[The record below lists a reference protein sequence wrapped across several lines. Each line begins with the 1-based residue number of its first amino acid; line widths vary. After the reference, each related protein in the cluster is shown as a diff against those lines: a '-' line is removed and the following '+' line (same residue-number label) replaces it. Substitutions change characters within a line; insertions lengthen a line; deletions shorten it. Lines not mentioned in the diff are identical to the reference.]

1 MSGLL
6 SPTDAAKYV
15 SARLAADFVEDG
27 MLVGLGSGST
37 AEWMVRC
44 LGRRVR
50 EDGLR
55 IRGVPTSTRTA
66 ELARRE
72 GIAVADFDEVERLDI
87 VIDGADEVD
96 GDMNL
101 IKGGGGALLRE
112 KIVASASDRMVA
124 IVDASKRVDR
134 LGAYPLPVEAI
145 PFGLRATRR
154 MLAEKLPDGSGART
168 SLRMD
173 ASKNPESPASPFLD
187 SLVSLGSLARGKRKI
202 RTVGSVGTEGG
213 RPFVTDE
220 GNHVL
225 DLDLGRIDRPGELSD
240 LLNRIPG
247 VVENG
252 LFVAMCGTLVT
263 GREDGRVEVRD
274 RDRGET
280 REHRVDP
287 EGAREL
293 LAGAEG

>member
-1 MSGLL
+1 MPDLL
-6 SPTDAAKYV
+6 SPTGAAKYA
-15 SARLAADFVEDG
+15 SARFAADFVEDG

-55 IRGVPTSTRTA
+55 IRGVPTSARTA

-72 GIAVADFDEVERLDI
+72 GIAVLDFDVVERLDM

-96 GDMNL
+96 VDMNM

-112 KIVASASDRMVA
+112 KVVASASDRMVA

-134 LGAYPLPVEAI
+134 LGAFPLPVEVI
-145 PFGLRATRR
+145 PFGLQATRR
-154 MLAEKLPDGSGART
+154 MLAERLPDGSGARA
-168 SLRMD
+168 SLRMG
-173 ASKNPESPASPFLD
+173 ASKSPETPTSPLLD
-187 SLVSLGSLARGKRKI
+187 GLSSLGSLIRGRRKI
-202 RTVGSVGTEGG
+202 GAGGNAGTEGDS
-213 RPFVTDE
+213 PFVSDE

-225 DLDLGRIDRPGELSD
+225 DLDLGRIDLPGELSD

-274 RDRGET
+274 ADGGVA

>member
-1 MSGLL
+1 MPGLL
-6 SPTDAAKYV
+6 SPTDAAKYA
-15 SARLAADFVEDG
+15 SARFATDFVEDG

-55 IRGVPTSTRTA
+55 IKGVPTSARTA
-66 ELARRE
+66 ELARKE
-72 GIAVADFDEVERLDI
+72 GIAVSDFDEVERLDI

-96 GDMNL
+96 GDMNM

-134 LGAYPLPVEAI
+134 LGAFPLPVEVI
-145 PFGLRATRR
+145 PFGLQATLR
-154 MLAEKLPDGSGART
+154 MLAERLPKGSGARA
-168 SLRMD
+168 SLRMG
-173 ASKNPESPASPFLD
+173 ASKSPESPASPFLD
-187 SLVSLGSLARGKRKI
+187 GLASLGSLVCGRRKI
-202 RTVGSVGTEGG
+202 GASGSAGTEGD

-225 DLDLGRIDRPGELSD
+225 DLDLGRIDMPGELSD

-252 LFVAMCGTLVT
+252 LFVDMCGTLVT
-263 GREDGRVEVRD
+263 GLEDGRVEVRD
-274 RDRGET
+274 GDGEEA
-280 REHRVDP
+280 RENRVDP

-293 LAGAEG
+293 LAGTES

>member
-55 IRGVPTSTRTA
+55 IRGVPTSARTA

-72 GIAVADFDEVERLDI
+72 GIAVADFDEGERLDI

-124 IVDASKRVDR
+124 IIDASKRVER
-134 LGAYPLPVEAI
+134 LGAFPLPVEAI

-154 MLAEKLPDGSGART
+154 MLAERLPDGSGARA
-168 SLRMD
+168 SLRME
-173 ASKNPESPASPFLD
+173 ASKSPASPFLD
-187 SLVSLGSLARGKRKI
+187 GLVSLRNLARGKPKI
-202 RTVGSVGTEGG
+202 RTGGSAGTDGG

-247 VVENG
+247 IVENG